1 MTTRQTTFDKDKI
14 TGFPKKVQNNND
26 QAVVSDSFV
35 SSNEEF
41 QLTSKL
47 GKKDQKEINKFNSV
61 SSSQHLHFKK

>member
-26 QAVVSDSFV
+26 QAVVSDSFI

-41 QLTSKL
+41 
-47 GKKDQKEINKFNSV
+47 
-61 SSSQHLHFKK
+61 